1 MFKNYQGVNNLI
13 TQNLLKDIDENK
25 PQLYLDKGYI
35 DVKDE
40 VAFKRIYE
48 ACNCF
53 GHKYKGFMKGG
64 AKHPYRD
71 DVTLWFPKM
80 YSNGAWK
87 NSISADENTIWE
99 RPEDPN
105 AVNEHIEFHIER
117 DLKRIVFSHEKDRH
131 GKLMYRFKGE
141 YEIDKKQSRLEKC
154 LVWKRVT
161 DRVDTY
167 PPKG

>member
-1 MFKNYQGVNNLI
+1 MKMENQTKNMEENNSQMFI
-13 TQNLLKDIDENK
+13 
-25 PQLYLDKGYI
+25 DKGYI
-35 DVKDE
+35 AVEDE
-40 VAFKRIYE
+40 VAFQRIYE

-53 GHKYKGFMKGG
+53 GHNYKGFMKGG

-99 RPEDPN
+99 RPEEPN
-105 AVNEHIEFHIER
+105 EIKEHMEFHIAR
-117 DLKRIVFSHEKDRH
+117 DLKRIVFAHEKDMH

-141 YEIDKKQSRLEKC
+141 YEIDENQSRL
-154 LVWKRVT
+154 
-161 DRVDTY
+161 
-167 PPKG
+167 